1 MLELGGVVSLRVGLG
16 QFALMEL
23 GEVVPTI
30 VLPGF
35 PSIKSCFHLS
45 TFLVA

>member
-1 MLELGGVVSLRVGLG
+1 MLELGEVGSLRVGLG

-23 GEVVPTI
+23 GELGSTI
-30 VLPGF
+30 YIHGL
-35 PSIKSCFHLS
+35 PSIKYHLHSS